1 MATKG
6 FEFAYSLD
14 GSVPVVRDFQVS
26 GTGTFEPGDLVT
38 VSSGKLTKAANTVA
52 TVAAVMQEG
61 RTTGSD
67 GDYMKAAIITREQV
81 WRASMDAATYSA
93 SIGTRTQDI
102 ASSRALDAN
111 DAANGSLVVL
121 DVVDD
126 PHDTNPIGY
135 VVFSNIMFG

>member
-26 GTGTFEPGDLVT
+26 GTGAFEPGDLVT
-38 VSSGKLTKAANTVA
+38 FSSGKLAKAANTVA

-61 RTTGSD
+61 RATGSD

-102 ASSRALDAN
+102 ASSRLLDAN
-111 DAANGSLVVL
+111 DAANGSLAVI
-121 DVVDD
+121 DVVAD
-126 PHDTNPIGY
+126 PHDTNPVGY
-135 VVFSNIMFG
+135 VVFTNVAF